1 PYEDNEEV
9 GITPA
14 SQGGFGVPVLV
25 RTAGLIAGESRVADV
40 QLNVEDGDD
49 IVGEFLQENTGISC
63 RGDEVGGEIRGV
75 VVGFDPSE
83 YSSNDDLLILDG
95 TTVELVVTVTD
106 EQGNSATV
114 RKPVVIRVGG

>member
-40 QLNVEDGDD
+40 QLNVEDGDLASPRLVLRGAPSMGD
-49 IVGEFLQENTGISC
+49 ILAF
-63 RGDEVGGEIRGV
+63 R
-75 VVGFDPSE
+75 
-83 YSSNDDLLILDG
+83 SN
-95 TTVELVVTVTD
+95 
-106 EQGNSATV
+106 N
-114 RKPVVIRVGG
+114 